1 MSQGKTLLR
10 LFKLY
15 GRMDLLWFLR
25 DTKYCLLYMSTDLIC
40 LFCSMAGIFLLS
52 VRFGGFGGM
61 TEAEVLFMLG
71 YSTLVDGIYMMF
83 FMGNNTSMISRI
95 IGRGQLDHVVIQ
107 PIPVWMH
114 LLCQG
119 FSPVSANS
127 TLLCG
132 MLITGFALRRLQVA
146 VSPGFLLLLAVNAL
160 ASCLILVAVMYLISC
175 LAFYAPAAAEEIAQ
189 SGLDLFAVKTYP
201 LGGLGERVKLLFCTA
216 VPVGMGAWF
225 PSRALLQYGYGNHG
239 SQMDAARSAADWL
252 SPLLSLLA
260 APCIALLL
268 ITITA
273 IFFQKGMNHYET
285 DGSPRYSGFGH
296 R

>member
-1 MSQGKTLLR
+1 MDNYFSQGKTLLR

-15 GRMDLLWFLR
+15 GKMDLLWFLR

-107 PIPVWMH
+107 PVPVWMH

-132 MLITGFALRRLQVA
+132 MILTGFALGRLQMA
-146 VSPGFLLLLAVNAL
+146 VSPVFLLLLAINAL
-160 ASCLILVAVMYLISC
+160 ASCLMIVAVMYLISC

-189 SGLDLFAVKTYP
+189 SGLDLF
-201 LGGLGERVKLLFCTA
+201 GEN
-216 VPVGMGAWF
+216 VPPWRTRGESEA
-225 PSRALLQYGYGNHG
+225 ALLYCRAGGHGGVVSQQSFAAVRIWAGGRGALPYGCAMH
-239 SQMDAARSAADWL
+239 
-252 SPLLSLLA
+252 
-260 APCIALLL
+260 CITSDYLNCRLV
-268 ITITA
+268 
-273 IFFQKGMNHYET
+273 
-285 DGSPRYSGFGH
+285 
-296 R
+296 